1 METLVLLCGIVV
13 LICAAI
19 IVIVITVGII
29 VLVIRSIW
37 EEMDSW
43 LYFRNLEK
51 KRRKTRR

>member
-1 METLVLLCGIVV
+1 METLVLLCVTVV

-19 IVIVITVGII
+19 IAIFITGAII
-29 VLVIRSIW
+29 VLVISIIW
-37 EEMDSW
+37 EEIDSW